1 MNLDLVFSG
10 RAGRNGLAALLLLGS
25 SAVGQ
30 TNDLVGWWRLDE
42 PAPPFREGRGAGPAP
57 AWWRSSPDAGD
68 YVPGPDAP
76 PEGMYRA
83 SVTRPAGSFDAGTTY
98 RADRDQKPS
107 ILRIE
112 SDGGLV
118 GPVSDWTLELFYR
131 APEVDRP
138 ERKLALV
145 GRGDGRANTAWRLML
160 TQEGP
165 VFTLFDVTGAECAI
179 RLPDPPRGTG
189 NLWHYVVVSL
199 KDRELSL
206 VLVDENRNTRVALP
220 VRVPDGFQVRGANAG
235 LLLGR
240 SSLYYDREKPDYLGT
255 WDTFT
260 GALADLRITRAA
272 VPDTGLLGT
281 VKRP

>member
-1 MNLDLVFSG
+1 MNLNTLFPG
-10 RAGRNGLAALLLLGS
+10 RAVRTCLAVLLLLS
-25 SAVGQ
+25 PSAFGEPSA
-30 TNDLVGWWRLDE
+30 LIGWWRLDE

-57 AWWRSSPDAGD
+57 AWWRSSPDVGD
-68 YVPGPDAP
+68 YAPGQHAP
-76 PEGMYRA
+76 PEVMYRA
-83 SVTRPAGSFDAGTTY
+83 SMSPPAGSFDAGATY
-98 RADRDQKPS
+98 RVDLDQKPS

-165 VFTLFDVTGAECAI
+165 VFTLFDVSGGECSI
-179 RLPDPPRGTG
+179 RLPDPPRGAG
-189 NLWHYVVVSL
+189 NLWHYVVVSIQN
-199 KDRELSL
+199 RELSL
-206 VLVDENRNTRVALP
+206 VLVDENRNTRVAPP
-220 VRVPDGFQVRGANAG
+220 VRIPDGFQVRGANAG

-240 SSLYYDREKPDYLGT
+240 SSVYFDREKPDYLGT

-260 GALADLRITRAA
+260 GCLADLRITRAA
-272 VPDTGLLGT
+272 VPDGELLGT